1 VCLDYL
7 ADRGW
12 TVLHGQDIAHD
23 GKTPERASYAAVVLE
38 GRLRKAVAR
47 LNSHLPPA
55 AVEDAVE
62 AVGKAES
69 QVLISENWRVY
80 RLMVQGVP
88 VEYRD
93 ASGQVKHDRAWLL
106 DWENPETNDFLAVN
120 QFTVVQDGR
129 KRIPDIVCFVN
140 GLPLALFELKAV
152 GSENATLKGAHNQLR
167 TYQKDIP
174 SLFAPNAVCVITDG
188 HQARIGTMT
197 SPLEHFAAWKTVDG
211 SDASPALPQMDVLV
225 HGVFDPARFLDLVRN
240 FIVFSD
246 EPVGVVKRVAKYH
259 QFWAVNEALAST
271 IEASTT
277 GDGRAG
283 VVWHTQ
289 GSGKSL
295 EMLFYAG
302 KVMRDPAMSN
312 PTLVLL
318 TDRNDLDD
326 QLFDEVFTAA
336 RTLPEK
342 PSQAESRDDLK
353 RLLTRAS
360 GGIVFTT
367 LQKFGLSKDDRDAG
381 RAFPTLTDR
390 RNVVVI
396 ADEAHRSQYDFI
408 DGLARNLRDA
418 LPNASFIGF
427 TGTPIETADKNTR
440 QVFGGYVHTYDMTK
454 SVQDEATVKVF
465 YEARLAKVDLPAEH
479 IEQLDEAFEQ
489 ATADA
494 ADPAKEKLKTRWAK
508 VEAIVGSEQRVREV
522 AKDLVEH
529 WEKRS
534 AALAGKALVVGM
546 SRRICAALYEEI
558 VALRPDWHS
567 DDDALGAVKVVI
579 TGSAAD
585 DQRLQPHIRDK
596 KRLRALKQRAKDPA
610 DPLQIVIVRD
620 MWLTGFDSPSMHT
633 MYVDKPMR
641 GAGLMQAIARVNRTF
656 KDKPSGLV
664 VDYIGIADDLQEAL
678 AEYTDRDRAVA
689 GQSVEEG
696 ALPGLIEKHDVVTT
710 MLHGH
715 DWQTKARAGTGKS
728 YLEAISACVDYL
740 LGEPEIKSRFME
752 QVRYLVGFFTMSV
765 PNPTAMALR
774 DDVAFF
780 QAVRGS
786 ISKLEGTDREGGGD
800 GAGLDTAIKQILSD
814 AMAGGGVIDIFAP
827 QAWTAPTCP

>member
-1 VCLDYL
+1 VTSGLAESALEEVCLDYL

-342 PSQAESRDDLK
+342 PSQAESRHDLK

-381 RAFPTLTDR
+381 RPFPTLTNR

-465 YEARLAKVDLPAEH
+465 YEARWRRSTCP
-479 IEQLDEAFEQ
+479 QS
-489 ATADA
+489 TSSNS
-494 ADPAKEKLKTRWAK
+494 TRH
-508 VEAIVGSEQRVREV
+508 S
-522 AKDLVEH
+522 
-529 WEKRS
+529 
-534 AALAGKALVVGM
+534 
-546 SRRICAALYEEI
+546 SRRPRTPPTRRRRSS
-558 VALRPDWHS
+558 RPGGRKS
-567 DDDALGAVKVVI
+567 RRSSARSS
-579 TGSAAD
+579 GSA
-585 DQRLQPHIRDK
+585 R
-596 KRLRALKQRAKDPA
+596 
-610 DPLQIVIVRD
+610 
-620 MWLTGFDSPSMHT
+620 
-633 MYVDKPMR
+633 
-641 GAGLMQAIARVNRTF
+641 
-656 KDKPSGLV
+656 
-664 VDYIGIADDLQEAL
+664 
-678 AEYTDRDRAVA
+678 
-689 GQSVEEG
+689 
-696 ALPGLIEKHDVVTT
+696 
-710 MLHGH
+710 
-715 DWQTKARAGTGKS
+715 
-728 YLEAISACVDYL
+728 
-740 LGEPEIKSRFME
+740 
-752 QVRYLVGFFTMSV
+752 
-765 PNPTAMALR
+765 
-774 DDVAFF
+774 
-780 QAVRGS
+780 
-786 ISKLEGTDREGGGD
+786 
-800 GAGLDTAIKQILSD
+800 
-814 AMAGGGVIDIFAP
+814 
-827 QAWTAPTCP
+827 